1 MGKSCRRPLHAG
13 RRPLRVLVRGRRR
26 PLLLLVLRSP
36 NAPCCAAACA
46 HGGSHS
52 MSRVLRACME
62 LRVSPARHG
71 SGHMHATSSPPVVQ
85 PDNHM
90 PRSFT
95 ARRTSMNAC
104 EANVVEALLHQ
115 RSERPAPCLAVSC
128 HSRRGHGGDGM
139 MVAPQSLSSVPIW
152 IQPHA
157 ALSTGEAFRSE
168 LAWRL
173 QWAVWPLAIWTPS
186 ATTST
191 RSRPRAA
198 PHRSHTTRAPARTQC
213 SRAPTRASC
222 PCRALGPTRVPK
234 YAQGRVPRGVR
245 ARRPCSHMLARL
257 TWKGYAPRPGYP
269 ARPAYFV
276 SVTYHLW

>member
-1 MGKSCRRPLHAG
+1 
-13 RRPLRVLVRGRRR
+13 
-26 PLLLLVLRSP
+26 
-36 NAPCCAAACA
+36 
-46 HGGSHS
+46 
-52 MSRVLRACME
+52 MS
-62 LRVSPARHG
+62 
-71 SGHMHATSSPPVVQ
+71 
-85 PDNHM
+85 
-90 PRSFT
+90 RSFT

-198 PHRSHTTRAPARTQC
+198 PHRSHTTCATRAPARTQC

-257 TWKGYAPRPGYP
+257 TW
-269 ARPAYFV
+269 
-276 SVTYHLW
+276 

>member
-1 MGKSCRRPLHAG
+1 M
-13 RRPLRVLVRGRRR
+13 
-26 PLLLLVLRSP
+26 
-36 NAPCCAAACA
+36 
-46 HGGSHS
+46 
-52 MSRVLRACME
+52 
-62 LRVSPARHG
+62 
-71 SGHMHATSSPPVVQ
+71 
-85 PDNHM
+85 
-90 PRSFT
+90 
-95 ARRTSMNAC
+95 
-104 EANVVEALLHQ
+104 
-115 RSERPAPCLAVSC
+115 SC
-128 HSRRGHGGDGM
+128 HSRRGHGEDGM

-198 PHRSHTTRAPARTQC
+198 PHRSHTTCATRAPARTQC

-257 TWKGYAPRPGYP
+257 TLCSPAGVSRQTGIFRVRYIPFMVGGRQGYGGM
-269 ARPAYFV
+269 
-276 SVTYHLW
+276 L